1 MIISVEDV
9 KKRITTNLEDS
20 VLEEKLQAL
29 EVQIRNYTNN
39 RFLKMPYIRIDA
51 EIMGGVFIS
60 ESLIPFKVGDTIQVS
75 VGRGAID
82 CGVYTVKEITGDTT
96 FTVNEDVDDITNTT
110 VSLVQYKADVR
121 IGVVE
126 LLDWKLKNADKV
138 GLSAETISRHSQ
150 TFDRASIDKNFG
162 VPNDLLAFLKPYKNP
177 RF

>member
-9 KKRITTNLEDS
+9 KKRITTNLDDS

-29 EVQIRNYTNN
+29 EVQVREYTNN
-39 RFLKMPYIRIDA
+39 RFLKKPYVRINAD
-51 EIMGGVFIS
+51 IQGGVFMS
-60 ESLIPFKVGDTIQVS
+60 ESLIPFKVGDTVQVS
-75 VGRGAID
+75 VNRDAID
-82 CGVYTVKEITGDTT
+82 CGVYTVKEITGNT

-150 TFDRASIDKNFG
+150 TFDRTSIDKNFG

>member
-29 EVQIRNYTNN
+29 EVQIREYTNN
-39 RFLKMPYIRIDA
+39 RFLKKPYVRINA
-51 EIMGGVFIS
+51 EILGGVFVS
-60 ESLIPFKVGDTIQVS
+60 DSVIPFKVGDTVQVS
-75 VGRGAID
+75 VGSIAID
-82 CGVYTVKEITGDTT
+82 CGVYTVKEITSDTT

-150 TFDRASIDKNFG
+150 TFDRTSIDKNFG

>member
-1 MIISVEDV
+1 MIISVSEL

-29 EVQIRNYTNN
+29 EIQIREYTNN
-39 RFLKMPYIRIDA
+39 RFLKKPYVRINA
-51 EIMGGVFIS
+51 EILGGVFVS
-60 ESLIPFKVGDTIQVS
+60 DSVIPFKVGDTVQVS
-75 VGRGAID
+75 VGSIAID
-82 CGVYTVKEITGDTT
+82 CGVYTVKEISGNT
-96 FTVNEDVDDITNTT
+96 FTVKEDVDDITNTT

-121 IGVVE
+121 MGVVE

-162 VPNDLLAFLKPYKNP
+162 VPIDLLAFLKPYKNP

>member
-29 EVQIRNYTNN
+29 EIQIREYTNN
-39 RFLKMPYIRIDA
+39 RFLKKPYVRINA
-51 EIMGGVFIS
+51 EIRGGVFMS
-60 ESLIPFKVGDTIQVS
+60 ESLIPFKVGDTVQVS
-75 VGRGAID
+75 VGRDAID
-82 CGVYTVKEITGDTT
+82 CGVYTVKEISGTT
-96 FTVNEDVDDITNTT
+96 FTVKEDVDDITNTT
-110 VSLVQYKADVR
+110 VSQVQYKADVR
-121 IGVVE
+121 MGVVE

-150 TFDRASIDKNFG
+150 TFDRTSIDKNFG
-162 VPNDLLAFLKPYKNP
+162 VPNELLAFLKPYKNP

>member
-9 KKRITTNLEDS
+9 KKSITTNLDDS

-29 EVQIRNYTNN
+29 EVQIREYTNN
-39 RFLKMPYIRIDA
+39 RFLKKPYVRINA
-51 EIMGGVFIS
+51 EILGGVFIS
-60 ESLIPFKVGDTIQVS
+60 ESPVPFKVGDTVQVS
-75 VGRGAID
+75 VGRDAID
-82 CGVYTVKEITGDTT
+82 CGVYTVKEISGTT
-96 FTVNEDVDDITNTT
+96 FTVKEDVDDITNTT

-121 IGVVE
+121 MGVVE

>member
-1 MIISVEDV
+1 MIISVDEL
-9 KKRITTNLEDS
+9 KKRITTNLDDT

-39 RFLKMPYIRIDA
+39 RFLKMPYVRIDA
-51 EIMGGVFIS
+51 EIMGGVFMS
-60 ESLIPFKVGDTIQVS
+60 DSLIPFKVGDTVQVS
-75 VGRGAID
+75 VGNMAID
-82 CGVYTVKEITGDTT
+82 CGVYTVKEINGTT
-96 FTVNEDVDDITNTT
+96 FTVNEEVDDITNTT

>member
-9 KKRITTNLEDS
+9 KKRITTNLDDS

-29 EVQIRNYTNN
+29 EVQVREYTNN
-39 RFLKMPYIRIDA
+39 RFLKKPYVRINADIR
-51 EIMGGVFIS
+51 GGVFTS

-75 VGRGAID
+75 VGRDAID
-82 CGVYTVKEITGDTT
+82 CGLYTVKEISGTT

-150 TFDRASIDKNFG
+150 TFDRTSIDKNFG
-162 VPNDLLAFLKPYKNP
+162 VPNDLLTFLKPYKNP

>member
-1 MIISVEDV
+1 MIISIEDV
-9 KKRITTNLEDS
+9 KKRITTKLDDS

-29 EVQIRNYTNN
+29 EIQIREYTNN
-39 RFLKMPYIRIDA
+39 RFLKKPYVRINA
-51 EIMGGVFIS
+51 EILGGVFIS
-60 ESLIPFKVGDTIQVS
+60 ESPVPFKVGDTVQVS
-75 VGRGAID
+75 VGRDAID
-82 CGVYTVKEITGDTT
+82 CGVYTVKEISGTT
-96 FTVNEDVDDITNTT
+96 FTVKEDVDDITNTT

-121 IGVVE
+121 MGVVE

>member
-29 EVQIRNYTNN
+29 EVQIREYTNN
-39 RFLKMPYIRIDA
+39 RFLKKPYVRINA
-51 EIMGGVFIS
+51 EILGGVFMS
-60 ESLIPFKVGDTIQVS
+60 ESVIPFKVGDTVQVS
-75 VGRGAID
+75 VGNMAID
-82 CGVYTVKEITGDTT
+82 CGVYTVKEINGTT

-150 TFDRASIDKNFG
+150 TFDRTSIDKNFG

>member
-1 MIISVEDV
+1 MIISVADV

-20 VLEEKLQAL
+20 VLEEILQAL
-29 EVQIRNYTNN
+29 EVQIREYTNN
-39 RFLKMPYIRIDA
+39 RFLKKPYVRIDA
-51 EIMGGVFIS
+51 DIRGGVFMS
-60 ESLIPFKVGDTIQVS
+60 ESLIPFKVGDTVQVS
-75 VGRGAID
+75 VGRDAID
-82 CGVYTVKEITGDTT
+82 CGVYTVKEISGTT
-96 FTVNEDVDDITNTT
+96 FTVKEDVDDITNTT

-121 IGVVE
+121 MGVVE

>member
-29 EVQIRNYTNN
+29 EVQIREYTNN
-39 RFLKMPYIRIDA
+39 RFLKKPYVRINA
-51 EIMGGVFIS
+51 EILGGVFIS
-60 ESLIPFKVGDTIQVS
+60 ESLIPFKAGDTVQVS
-75 VGRGAID
+75 VGNSAID
-82 CGVYTVKEITGDTT
+82 CGVYTVKEVSDTT

-121 IGVVE
+121 MGVVE

-162 VPNDLLAFLKPYKNP
+162 VPNELLAFLKPYKNP

>member
-1 MIISVEDV
+1 MIISVDEL
-9 KKRITTNLEDS
+9 KKRITTNLDDT

-39 RFLKMPYIRIDA
+39 RFLKMPYVRIDA
-51 EIMGGVFIS
+51 EIMGGVFMS
-60 ESLIPFKVGDTIQVS
+60 ESVIPFNVGDTVQVS
-75 VGRGAID
+75 VGNMAID
-82 CGVYTVKEITGDTT
+82 CGVYTVKEINGTT
-96 FTVNEDVDDITNTT
+96 FTVKEDVDDITNTT

>member
-29 EVQIRNYTNN
+29 EIQIREYTNN
-39 RFLKMPYIRIDA
+39 RFLKKPYVRINA
-51 EIMGGVFIS
+51 EILGGVFIS
-60 ESLIPFKVGDTIQVS
+60 ESPVPFKVGDTVQVS
-75 VGRGAID
+75 VGRDAID
-82 CGVYTVKEITGDTT
+82 CGVYTVKEISGTT
-96 FTVNEDVDDITNTT
+96 FTVKEDVDDITNTT

-121 IGVVE
+121 MGVVE

>member
-29 EVQIRNYTNN
+29 EVQIREYTNN
-39 RFLKMPYIRIDA
+39 RFLKKPYVRIDA
-51 EIMGGVFIS
+51 EIRGGVFMS
-60 ESLIPFKVGDTIQVS
+60 ESLIPFKVGDTVQVS
-75 VGRGAID
+75 VGRDAID
-82 CGVYTVKEITGDTT
+82 CGVYTVKEISGTT
-96 FTVNEDVDDITNTT
+96 FTVKEDVDDITNTT

-121 IGVVE
+121 MGVVE

-162 VPNDLLAFLKPYKNP
+162 APNELLAFLKPYKNP

>member
-1 MIISVEDV
+1 MIISVEDA

-29 EVQIRNYTNN
+29 EVQIREYTNN
-39 RFLKMPYIRIDA
+39 RFLKKPYVRINA
-51 EIMGGVFIS
+51 EILGGVFIS
-60 ESLIPFKVGDTIQVS
+60 ESLIPFKVGDTVQVS
-75 VGRGAID
+75 VGNSAID
-82 CGVYTVKEITGDTT
+82 CGVYTVKEVSDTT

-150 TFDRASIDKNFG
+150 TFDRTSIDKNFG

>member
-9 KKRITTNLEDS
+9 KKRITTNLDDS

-29 EVQIRNYTNN
+29 EVQIREYTNN
-39 RFLKMPYIRIDA
+39 RFLKKPYVRINA
-51 EIMGGVFIS
+51 EILGGVFMC
-60 ESLIPFKVGDTIQVS
+60 ESPVPFKVGDTVQVS
-75 VGRGAID
+75 VGRDAID
-82 CGVYTVKEITGDTT
+82 CGVYTVKEISGTT
-96 FTVNEDVDDITNTT
+96 FTVKEDVDDITNTT

-121 IGVVE
+121 MGVVE

>member
-29 EVQIRNYTNN
+29 EVQIREYTNN
-39 RFLKMPYIRIDA
+39 RFLKKPYVRINAD
-51 EIMGGVFIS
+51 ILGGVFIS
-60 ESLIPFKVGDTIQVS
+60 ESLIPFKVGDTVQVS
-75 VGRGAID
+75 IGNNAID
-82 CGVYTVKEITGDTT
+82 CGVYTVKEISGTT
-96 FTVNEDVDDITNTT
+96 FTVKEDVDDITNTT

-150 TFDRASIDKNFG
+150 TFDRTSIDKNFG

>member
-20 VLEEKLQAL
+20 VLEEILQAL
-29 EVQIRNYTNN
+29 EVQIREYTNN
-39 RFLKMPYIRIDA
+39 RFLKKPYVRIDA
-51 EIMGGVFIS
+51 EIRGGVFMS
-60 ESLIPFKVGDTIQVS
+60 ESLIPFKVGDTVQVS
-75 VGRGAID
+75 VGRDAID
-82 CGVYTVKEITGDTT
+82 CGVYTVKEISGTT
-96 FTVNEDVDDITNTT
+96 FTVKEDVDDITNTT

-121 IGVVE
+121 MGVVE

-162 VPNDLLAFLKPYKNP
+162 VPNELLAFLKPYKNP

>member
-29 EVQIRNYTNN
+29 EVQIREYTNN
-39 RFLKMPYIRIDA
+39 RFLKKPYVRINA
-51 EIMGGVFIS
+51 EILGGVFIS
-60 ESLIPFKVGDTIQVS
+60 ESLIPFKVGDTVQVS
-75 VGRGAID
+75 VGNMAID
-82 CGVYTVKEITGDTT
+82 CGVYTVKEINGTT

-150 TFDRASIDKNFG
+150 TFDRTSIDKNFG